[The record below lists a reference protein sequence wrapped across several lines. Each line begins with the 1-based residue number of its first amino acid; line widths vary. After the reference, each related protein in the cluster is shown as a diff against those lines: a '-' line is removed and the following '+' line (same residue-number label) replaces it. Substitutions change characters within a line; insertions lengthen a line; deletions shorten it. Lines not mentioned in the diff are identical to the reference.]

1 MSSSWAADR
10 SGSDIC
16 NSASDAINSEELCLE
31 TKVAKWTKWQRFSE
45 QVEGVPDSRKT
56 RHFYC
61 CRKENHKNWR
71 KESSRDSGRWQM
83 SYNAIFQVAG
93 SSLAYT
99 EGPWRLLLGNW
110 NLLDSRQVIRYLQ
123 LLQHFPTKKKG
134 ENVFVGAPLVN
145 WLQGLALRSAR
156 VISSGNNQNQFWI
169 FWQKFN
175 GNLSA
180 QVTNG
185 KRSWPFG

>member
-99 EGPWRLLLGNW
+99 EGPRRLLLGNW

-123 LLQHFPTKKKG
+123 LLQHFPTKKKKAKT
-134 ENVFVGAPLVN
+134 FLLAPPSSTGCKASQYDRL
-145 WLQGLALRSAR
+145 GLFPLAITKINSEFSDKNSMEISQLR
-156 VISSGNNQNQFWI
+156 
-169 FWQKFN
+169 
-175 GNLSA
+175 
-180 QVTNG
+180 
-185 KRSWPFG
+185 